1 MKKSHLKMDTINSNV
16 LTSIIFF
23 TLFIILRG
31 ARWRILA
38 KPRKFLKHREKYG
51 IKRNLFQPL
60 YFVNINWFL
69 TSRNWK
75 LPSTLW
81 LTNFELL
88 KGHFKKGTKEIIN
101 SRIIRSVSKS
111 YLPSKVLFTSSNKTK
126 DVTIRRIIKH

>member
-88 KGHFKKGTKEIIN
+88 KGHFKKGTKGIIN
-101 SRIIRSVSKS
+101 HVLSEAW

-126 DVTIRRIIKH
+126 DVTIMRIIKH